1 MVALR
6 SRALLALSGRGGM
19 MSIAESAAGVRV
31 RVGAWGDRVSVA
43 AVNGP
48 GATVVSGSPEVLAEI
63 EAACVRDGVRVRVLP
78 VDYASHGPQV
88 DELQEE
94 ILRLLE
100 GVVPQSARVPMV
112 SAMTGEYL
120 SGPELDAGYWYAS
133 LRATVEFSRAVEVL
147 GRDGYGVFVEAS
159 AHPVLTAAV
168 SETLEG
174 VVSGAVVGGSL
185 RRDDGG
191 AGRLLASFAEVY
203 VQGVGVDW
211 SLVLPVGVRVGLP
224 TYAFQR
230 QRYWPKPVAAVRGV
244 AVGGSAEEVR
254 SGLR

>member
-1 MVALR
+1 MDVVQPVLWAVMVSLAAVWQAAGVVPDAVVGHSQGEIAAAVVAGVLSLEDAAMVVALR

-48 GATVVSGSPEVLAEI
+48 GATVVSGTPEVLAEI

-88 DELQEE
+88 DAIREE
-94 ILRLLE
+94 VLRLLE
-100 GVVPQSARVPMV
+100 GVAPRSARVPMV

-147 GRDGYGVFVEAS
+147 GRDGYGCS
-159 AHPVLTAAV
+159 
-168 SETLEG
+168 
-174 VVSGAVVGGSL
+174 
-185 RRDDGG
+185 
-191 AGRLLASFAEVY
+191 
-203 VQGVGVDW
+203 W
-211 SLVLPVGVRVGLP
+211 RVP
-224 TYAFQR
+224 RTR
-230 QRYWPKPVAAVRGV
+230 C
-244 AVGGSAEEVR
+244 
-254 SGLR
+254 

>member
-1 MVALR
+1 M
-6 SRALLALSGRGGM
+6 
-19 MSIAESAAGVRV
+19 
-31 RVGAWGDRVSVA
+31 SVA

-48 GATVVSGSPEVLAEI
+48 GATVVSGTPEVLAEI

-88 DELQEE
+88 DAIREE
-94 ILRLLE
+94 VLRLLE
-100 GVVPQSARVPMV
+100 GVAPRSARVPMV

-168 SETLEG
+168 SETLEVWCPVRWWVG
-174 VVSGAVVGGSL
+174 RCVGMMVVRGGCWL
-185 RRDDGG
+185 
-191 AGRLLASFAEVY
+191 RLLRCMCRVWGWIGRWCCRWVCGWGCRRMRFS
-203 VQGVGVDW
+203 GSGTGPSRLRLCVGW
-211 SLVLPVGVRVGLP
+211 LSVGR
-224 TYAFQR
+224 R
-230 QRYWPKPVAAVRGV
+230 RR
-244 AVGGSAEEVR
+244 VR